1 MTEQEIDGAQILT
14 AVRLSAMFPANIFCE
29 GNQGA
34 YVTRSPST
42 EGLEIARSVQRVIL
56 IEGLANLFVL
66 ALKLAVGIST
76 GSLGI
81 LGDAIHSL
89 SDVANNFV
97 AWFVIRIANEPADR
111 EHPYGHRKFETLA
124 VFALAGILTVLGFE
138 LIVRAIQRESTLM
151 ESSDI
156 GLALMCIV
164 LVVNVALAVWQ
175 RRWARKLDSD
185 ILIADAS
192 HTFSDVLTTLAV
204 IAGWQLSV
212 RGLAWLDTLCAVG
225 VGCLV
230 LYLSYCLFRRA
241 LPGLVDEYAIEPREL
256 LREVRRIHGVASV
269 IRVRSRW
276 LGSNRAVDMV
286 ITVDPV
292 LSIAD
297 SHEIADRIE
306 KHIEERFDVQDIS
319 IHIEPETKKT

>member
-1 MTEQEIDGAQILT
+1 MDVSRKIEPIEK
-14 AVRLSAMFPANIFCE
+14 V
-29 GNQGA
+29 
-34 YVTRSPST
+34 
-42 EGLEIARSVQRVIL
+42 RSVQRIIL

-66 ALKLAVGIST
+66 ALKLVVGFST

-97 AWFVIRIANEPADR
+97 AWFVIRLSNEPADL

-138 LIVRAIQRESTLM
+138 LILRSIQRESTQI
-151 ESSDI
+151 ENSDV
-156 GLALMCIV
+156 GLALMIMV
-164 LVVNVALAVWQ
+164 LVVNVVLAVWEPG
-175 RRWARKLDSD
+175 WAKKLDSD

-192 HTFSDVLTTLAV
+192 HTFSDVLTTLVV
-204 IAGWQLSV
+204 IAGWQLSL
-212 RGLAWLDTLCAVG
+212 RGLAWLDTLCAIG

-230 LYLSYCLFRRA
+230 LYLSYSLYRRA
-241 LPGLVDEYAIEPREL
+241 LPGLVDEYAVEPREL
-256 LREVRRIHGVASV
+256 ISAVRTVHGVASV
-269 IRVRSRW
+269 VRVRSRW

-286 ITVDPV
+286 ITVAPS

-297 SHEIADRIE
+297 SHDIADRVE
-306 KHIEERFDVQDIS
+306 KLVEERFDVQDIS
-319 IHIEPETKKT
+319 IHVEPDGKVI